1 MESLV
6 ERNAI
11 MMIYGYIPKSKP
23 KKLTKAQ
30 LEQKAEWLKA
40 LNKISGKR
48 IISTST
54 NFNKTIPSPK
64 IPAGRETPK
73 FASLDTGF
81 IPCTKSVQG
90 NTYTGEKMKG
100 VATMHKSN
108 AVPVFT
114 DSEAK
119 EISSMRR

>member
-1 MESLV
+1 
-6 ERNAI
+6 

-54 NFNKTIPSPK
+54 NFNKTIASPK
-64 IPAGRETPK
+64 IPPGRETPK
-73 FASLDTGF
+73 IASLDTGF
-81 IPCTKSVQG
+81 IPCTKSVEG
-90 NTYTGEKMKG
+90 NVYTGEKMKG

>member
-1 MESLV
+1 
-6 ERNAI
+6 

-23 KKLTKAQ
+23 KKLSKAQQEQKYAFTKAINQ
-30 LEQKAEWLKA
+30 IA
-40 LNKISGKR
+40 GKSFSR
-48 IISTST
+48 NSTKNS
-54 NFNKTIPSPK
+54 KTLVVKNTPYR
-64 IPAGRETPK
+64 RETPK
-73 FASLDTGF
+73 YDSLNTGF
-81 IPCTKSVQG
+81 IPCTKSVEG

-114 DSEAK
+114 DNEAK

>member
-1 MESLV
+1 
-6 ERNAI
+6 

-23 KKLTKAQ
+23 KKLSKAQ
-30 LEQKAEWLKA
+30 QEQKDDWIKS

-48 IISTST
+48 IIAVPKSI
-54 NFNKTIPSPK
+54 NRVFPSPK
-64 IPAGRETPK
+64 IPPGRETPK
-73 FASLDTGF
+73 YASLDTGF
-81 IPCTKSVQG
+81 IPCTKSVNG
-90 NTYTGEKMKG
+90 NTYTGAKMKG

-114 DSEAK
+114 DNEAK